1 MLVGSIF
8 VCKNQNKYLFF
19 VHDIGYNID
28 IGKEVMIVD
37 IIEKLTSL
45 ANALTPLVLALAI
58 LKLVSKE

>member
-1 MLVGSIF
+1 MF
-8 VCKNQNKYLFF
+8 VKIIKII
-19 VHDIGYNID
+19 VYNTETCYNVD

>member
-1 MLVGSIF
+1 LF
-8 VCKNQNKYLFF
+8 VKLIKTIAYNTKTC
-19 VHDIGYNID
+19 YNID
-28 IGKEVMIVD
+28 IGKEVIKVD

>member
-1 MLVGSIF
+1 MLDYI
-8 VCKNQNKYLFF
+8 
-19 VHDIGYNID
+19 HDIGYNID

>member
-1 MLVGSIF
+1 MF
-8 VCKNQNKYLFF
+8 VKLIKII
-19 VHDIGYNID
+19 VYNTETCYNVD

>member
-1 MLVGSIF
+1 MF
-8 VCKNQNKYLFF
+8 VKIKIILDYI
-19 VHDIGYNID
+19 HDIGYNID

>member
-1 MLVGSIF
+1 MLA
-8 VCKNQNKYLFF
+8 
-19 VHDIGYNID
+19 YNTKTCYDVD
-28 IGKEVMIVD
+28 IGKEVIKVD